1 MAEAT
6 TPTSITPAST
16 PPSAGLLRDK
26 VVLVTGASSG
36 IGAASARLFAR
47 EGAAVVL
54 AATDEAKL
62 EEVTT
67 SITDA
72 GGTAAW
78 VQADVSAAAEVQHL
92 VDETRR
98 RYGRLDGAFN
108 NAGIS
113 QGGGSLGDL
122 DADRFDQL
130 LSVNVK
136 GVWLCMRAE
145 VAAMREH
152 GGAIVNTSSIAGLRG
167 RAGLATYAASKHAV
181 LGLTRSGALDYG
193 AAGIRINAV
202 APGTVETPMTADWLQ
217 QDPETAQ
224 RLRAMTPLGRSAR
237 PEEIAE
243 AAAWL
248 LSDRASYVTGAVL
261 TMDGGMT
268 A

>member
-1 MAEAT
+1 MTEPSTST
-6 TPTSITPAST
+6 TA
-16 PPSAGLLRDK
+16 SAGLLRDK

-36 IGAASARLFAR
+36 IGAASARLFAQ
-47 EGAAVVL
+47 EGASVVL
-54 AATDEAKL
+54 AATDDAKL
-62 EEVTT
+62 EDVTRAVT
-67 SITDA
+67 SA

-78 VQADVSAAAEVQHL
+78 VHADVSVAKEVQHL
-92 VDETRR
+92 VSQALQL
-98 RYGRLDGAFN
+98 YGRLDGAFN

-113 QGGGSLGDL
+113 QGGALLGDL
-122 DADRFDQL
+122 DGDRFDQL

-152 GGAIVNTSSIAGLRG
+152 GGAIVNASSIAGLRG
-167 RAGLATYAASKHAV
+167 RPGLGTYAASKHAV

-193 AAGIRINAV
+193 SAGIRINAV
-202 APGTVETPMTADWLQ
+202 APGSVETPMTADWME
-217 QDPETAQ
+217 QDPDTAQ

-243 AAAWL
+243 ATAWL
-248 LSDRASYVTGAVL
+248 LSDRASYVTGTVL
-261 TMDGGMT
+261 TLDGGMT

>member
-1 MAEAT
+1 MTESTTDSGPAT
-6 TPTSITPAST
+6 RSAAP
-16 PPSAGLLRDK
+16 AGLLRDK

-47 EGAAVVL
+47 EGASVVL
-54 AATDEAKL
+54 AATDDAKL
-62 EEVTT
+62 EEVTG
-67 SITDA
+67 SITGA

-78 VQADVSAAAEVQHL
+78 VHADVSAAAEVQHL
-92 VDETRR
+92 VERTLQL
-98 RYGRLDGAFN
+98 YGRLDGAFN
-108 NAGIS
+108 NAGLS
-113 QGGGSLGDL
+113 QGGAALGDL
-122 DADRFDQL
+122 DGDRFDQL
-130 LSVNVK
+130 LAVNVK

-145 VAAMREH
+145 VDAMREH
-152 GGAIVNTSSIAGLRG
+152 GGAIVNASSVAGLRG
-167 RAGLATYAASKHAV
+167 RPGLATYAATKHAV

-202 APGTVETPMTADWLQ
+202 APGSVDTPMTADWLQ

-224 RLRAMTPLGRSAR
+224 RLIAMTPLGRSAR

-261 TMDGGMT
+261 TLDGGMT